1 MDHRTAVSRLTG
13 NIGPAKKRAFI
24 SLTAAVAVAACV
36 VALDSGT
43 SAARPTHKSSSSS
56 PHTVTIHQAT
66 TPVKHVVVIYDENVS
81 FDHYFATYPQAAN
94 TDGTAFTAAANT
106 PVANTLSTAGLVT
119 TNPNAYKPTRLT
131 PAQALTCDQNHNYGP
146 EQKAFDNGAM
156 DKFVENTSVDT
167 CTGEYGAPGLAM
179 DYFDGNTVT
188 GLWNYAQQY
197 ALADNSFDS
206 NFGPS
211 TPGAL
216 NLIAGQT
223 HGFQAVTSTTHAP
236 TTDAYAIASPN
247 SSGVGTVINDPDP
260 AFDDCSDKNHTS
272 TNNLAVGTGK
282 NIGDLL
288 NANGV
293 TWGWFQGGFAPTTA
307 ASSSTTYS
315 VCGTKHANIGGAM
328 VTDYSPH
335 HDPFQYY
342 ASTSNPHHLPP
353 SSVAAIGSTDQANHN
368 YDLSDFSAA
377 LAAGNLPSVSFL
389 KAGEYQDGHAG
400 YSDPIDEQQFLVSQ
414 INALEQSKFW
424 ASTAVVIAYDDSDG
438 WYDHVASPI
447 LNRSADATNDAAIC
461 TGSTASIA
469 GGYQDRCGPGPR
481 LPLLVISPYTE
492 PNSIIHTPLEQT
504 SILKFIEDNWSTGQ
518 IGDSSFDAR
527 ATSLSAM
534 FDFTNPSYRRVLLNQ
549 DGSVASISELNAEP
563 SSLSTSPSVT
573 IGYGHPASAKLTTTL
588 IDTNGNAPIVGAAET
603 LLKRA
608 GRRGRWTT
616 VTTLNTNSAGVASV
630 VVRPGSSTQYE
641 WTFPASGIHAGV
653 DSGVTTVSVGRYV
666 SAATKLTTTRRGTQV
681 RIWGSATPNTT
692 NQHAF
697 LQQQVEGRWKTL
709 TAYTVKIGRR
719 TMPNHRIEIGYLI
732 TFTRAVRGT
741 YRYRVYLAGSSSY
754 AASASRSL
762 LIRIS

>member
-1 MDHRTAVSRLTG
+1 M
-13 NIGPAKKRAFI
+13 
-24 SLTAAVAVAACV
+24 
-36 VALDSGT
+36 
-43 SAARPTHKSSSSS
+43 
-56 PHTVTIHQAT
+56 
-66 TPVKHVVVIYDENVS
+66 
-81 FDHYFATYPQAAN
+81 
-94 TDGTAFTAAANT
+94 
-106 PVANTLSTAGLVT
+106 
-119 TNPNAYKPTRLT
+119 
-131 PAQALTCDQNHNYGP
+131 
-146 EQKAFDNGAM
+146 
-156 DKFVENTSVDT
+156 
-167 CTGEYGAPGLAM
+167 
-179 DYFDGNTVT
+179 
-188 GLWNYAQQY
+188 
-197 ALADNSFDS
+197 
-206 NFGPS
+206 
-211 TPGAL
+211 
-216 NLIAGQT
+216 
-223 HGFQAVTSTTHAP
+223 
-236 TTDAYAIASPN
+236 
-247 SSGVGTVINDPDP
+247 INDPDP

-549 DGSVASISELNAEP
+549 DGSVASIAPLSAHT
-563 SSLSTSPSVT
+563 SSLTTSPSAT
-573 IGYGHPASAKLTTTL
+573 IGYGHFSTARLSTTL
-588 IDTNGNAPIVGAAET
+588 TDTTDGTKIAGAPVK

-608 GRRGRWTT
+608 SATSRWVTAAT
-616 VTTLNTNSAGVASV
+616 VTTSASGGATST
-630 VVRPGSSTQYE
+630 VRPTSNTQYE
-641 WTFPASGIHAGV
+641 WTYAPTTLHGAATSRVF
-653 DSGVTTVSVGRYV
+653 TVSVGRYI
-666 SAATKLTTTRRGTQV
+666 SAASKLTKTRRGTVVQ
-681 RIWGSATPNTT
+681 IWGTTVPSATG
-692 NQHAF
+692 QHAF
-697 LQQQVEGRWKTL
+697 LQQWVHGRWRTL
-709 TAYTVKIGRR
+709 PAYTVKIGRTR
-719 TMPNHRIEIGYLI
+719 MPNHHTEVGYLI
-732 TFTRAVRGT
+732 TFTRVLHGR
-741 YRYRVYLAGSSSY
+741 YSYRVYTAASATN
-754 AASASRSL
+754 AASASHTL
-762 LIRIS
+762 TIRIS